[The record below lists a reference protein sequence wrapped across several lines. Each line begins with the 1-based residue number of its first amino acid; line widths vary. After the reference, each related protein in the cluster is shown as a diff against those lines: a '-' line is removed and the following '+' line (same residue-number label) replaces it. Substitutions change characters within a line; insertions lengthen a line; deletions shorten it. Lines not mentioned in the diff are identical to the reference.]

1 MFIIKT
7 AGAFKVKIIS
17 NSAFAH
23 LTKLSHLFYIHLYET
38 LKFYKLYSSSKKPQ
52 MFPLTFTQHS
62 DWLLSHSFMQHS
74 QTSYFTAH
82 VSTKCFRDQYFF
94 YVKLS
99 QKLSCFLWG
108 KKLAHSTHHLTHI
121 STKILSQSIL
131 FHVKLSHNL
140 TFLQLIFFGFFCT
153 LNFHRNSHV
162 LYGKNLGPSTQPLAF
177 TQNTYTVQPSDL
189 LSHKSLGNSSK
200 LLCI

>member
-1 MFIIKT
+1 M
-7 AGAFKVKIIS
+7 IS

-52 MFPLTFTQHS
+52 KFPLAFTQHS

-82 VSTKCFRDQYFF
+82 ISTKCFRDQYYF

-99 QKLSCFLWG
+99 QKLSCFFMG
-108 KKLAHSTHHLTHI
+108 KKARTFDTSPHLH
-121 STKILSQSIL
+121 
-131 FHVKLSHNL
+131 FHKNPFAIDTFSCKTFTQPP
-140 TFLQLIFFGFFCT
+140 TFLQLIFFST

-177 TQNTYTVQPSDL
+177 TQNTL
-189 LSHKSLGNSSK
+189 AFSHLHRTF
-200 LLCI
+200 I